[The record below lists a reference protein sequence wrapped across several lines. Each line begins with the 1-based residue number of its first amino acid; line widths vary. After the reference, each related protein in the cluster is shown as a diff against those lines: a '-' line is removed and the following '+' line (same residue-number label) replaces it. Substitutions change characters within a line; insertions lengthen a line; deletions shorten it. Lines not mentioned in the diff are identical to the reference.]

1 MHLKKDCVC
10 SSCRILKGIN
20 PVLKMA
26 EERVPDMS
34 HSMITRHA
42 VSDESQESPE
52 PLIWLGDHT

>member
-1 MHLKKDCVC
+1 MVHLKKDCVC

-52 PLIWLGDHT
+52 PLI